1 MYMYMVYT
9 DVHPIILYLKLFIHK
24 ISTDMYCIVI
34 ITVYCTVYYY
44 TVVCGICLS
53 MSLTANNCN

>member
-1 MYMYMVYT
+1 MYMVYT

-34 ITVYCTVYYY
+34 ITVYCTVHNLIQY
-44 TVVCGICLS
+44 VCGICLS

>member
-1 MYMYMVYT
+1 MVYT
-9 DVHPIILYLKLFIHK
+9 DVHPIIHVYYILYLKLFIHK

-44 TVVCGICLS
+44 TICVWHLFVYES
-53 MSLTANNCN
+53 HSK